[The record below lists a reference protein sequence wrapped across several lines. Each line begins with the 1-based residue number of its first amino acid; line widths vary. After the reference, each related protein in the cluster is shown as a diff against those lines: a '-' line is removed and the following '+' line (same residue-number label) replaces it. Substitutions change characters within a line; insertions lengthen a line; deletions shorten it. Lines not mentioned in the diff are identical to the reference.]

1 MAERVV
7 ARHLQEAGVSGE
19 QLALLSLI
27 ATVEPITPTALAGE
41 LGVPLTTLADAL
53 RRLDTRGELEREP
66 NPADQ
71 RSHLISLSGEGRAR
85 LEEIE
90 PPLRKAAAELSTELR
105 LPADEVA
112 RVLDDLHGALRTAS
126 ARPAREALREP

>member
-27 ATVEPITPTALAGE
+27 ATVEPITPTALAAE
-41 LGVPLTTLADAL
+41 MGVPLTTLADAL
-53 RRLDTRGELEREP
+53 RRLDGRGELERKP

-71 RSHLISLSGEGRAR
+71 RSHLITLSGEGRAR
-85 LEEIE
+85 LESVD
-90 PPLRKAAAELSTELR
+90 PPLRKATAELSAELK
-105 LPADEVA
+105 LSAAEVERA
-112 RVLDDLHGALRTAS
+112 LDDLHGALRTS
-126 ARPAREALREP
+126 SSRVVRQS